1 MWLLLPPTVAR
12 KQRSIR
18 LIYQLFIVALL
29 IEFGI
34 ISVAL
39 FRMVAATVS
48 LRVAVDD
55 VLDKLSETEAE
66 MRQLREDLIEPK
78 NSPKSYRRERQT
90 IEL

>member
-1 MWLLLPPTVAR
+1 MFL
-12 KQRSIR
+12 KF
-18 LIYQLFIVALL
+18 FIVALL
-29 IEFGI
+29 VEFGI

-66 MRQLREDLIEPK
+66 MRQLREDIATPK
-78 NSPKSYRRERQT
+78 TNPKSFRSERQT

>member
-1 MWLLLPPTVAR
+1 MIL
-12 KQRSIR
+12 KF
-18 LIYQLFIVALL
+18 FIVALL

-48 LRVAVDD
+48 LRVAVDE
-55 VLDKLSETEAE
+55 VLDKLNETEAE

-78 NSPKSYRRERQT
+78 SGHKSFRRERQT
-90 IEL
+90 IEM

>member
-1 MWLLLPPTVAR
+1 MIL
-12 KQRSIR
+12 KF
-18 LIYQLFIVALL
+18 FIVALL

-55 VLDKLSETEAE
+55 VLDKLNETEAE
-66 MRQLREDLIEPK
+66 MRQLREDLAEPK
-78 NSPKSYRRERQT
+78 HDKPAYRRERQT